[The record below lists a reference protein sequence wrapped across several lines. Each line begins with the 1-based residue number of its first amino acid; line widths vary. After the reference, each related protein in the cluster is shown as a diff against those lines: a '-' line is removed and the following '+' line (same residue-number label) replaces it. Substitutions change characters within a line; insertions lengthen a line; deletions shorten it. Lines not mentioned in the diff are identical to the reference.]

1 MSVRSLLESAVQMHQ
16 NGKLDVAERSYRQ
29 VLATE
34 RTNPDAL
41 QLLGVLLRRKGNLA
55 SGIALIRLAL
65 RYRPDFP
72 KAHNNLGNALVDASQ
87 PAEAIASYRRA
98 LALRPDYMDCWRSLT
113 DTLLR
118 SGDEMAALVAF
129 ESLAKHAPVPADL
142 LNYAIL
148 LNRHGQRDAALT
160 QYDRAI
166 AQAPHLAR
174 AYWLRGGARSE
185 VETTQQEAI
194 ADLREALWLAPTDI
208 EIRCF
213 LGVLLRRAGDLDEA
227 CACFE
232 AVLAQDP
239 EHWAA
244 RYLIC
249 LSQLRPVYAS
259 TAAIADSRHR
269 YATHLGQLHEAVMR
283 ASPDELK
290 RAADAFGLGTPFLL
304 PYQGQNDRELQRLWG
319 GMVCHAMAARCPEAA
334 DRPPLPSLDGKLR
347 IGILSA
353 HFWRHSN
360 WKIPIKGWA
369 QGLDRERFHLTAYCV
384 GTHRD
389 EATEEARRSFDC
401 FVDGLSTLDA
411 WAQRIRSDRLHALLI
426 PEVGIDGLTVQLAGL
441 HLAPVQIGSWGHPE
455 TSGMPTMDYFL
466 SSDLMEPA
474 NGQDWYSETLIRLP
488 NLSTGLDPPD
498 AAERPLDLKPFGIG
512 PDTVTYLC
520 LQYIGKYLPD
530 HDYIFPA
537 IARRVANAKFIFL
550 TNRVP
555 STTTMFRTRLQ
566 RAFEQE
572 GLDPD
577 AYLVFLP
584 RLHGSQFVS
593 LNSQGD
599 VYLDSIGWSGC
610 NTTVDTLQFGTPVVT
625 MAGDSMR
632 SRHSAAILSCM
643 GRPDLIAGTT
653 AEYIELAVNL
663 VDKI

>member
-72 KAHNNLGNALVDASQ
+72 EAHNNLGNALVDASQ

-129 ESLAKHAPVPADL
+129 ESLVRHAPVPADL

-148 LNRHGQRDAALT
+148 LNRHGRRDAALT

-194 ADLREALWLAPTDI
+194 ADMREALRLAPTDI
-208 EIRCF
+208 EIHCF

-334 DRPPLPSLDGKLR
+334 GQSHLEVRSTQLP
-347 IGILSA
+347 
-353 HFWRHSN
+353 RH
-360 WKIPIKGWA
+360 
-369 QGLDRERFHLTAYCV
+369 
-384 GTHRD
+384 
-389 EATEEARRSFDC
+389 
-401 FVDGLSTLDA
+401 
-411 WAQRIRSDRLHALLI
+411 
-426 PEVGIDGLTVQLAGL
+426 
-441 HLAPVQIGSWGHPE
+441 
-455 TSGMPTMDYFL
+455 
-466 SSDLMEPA
+466 
-474 NGQDWYSETLIRLP
+474 
-488 NLSTGLDPPD
+488 
-498 AAERPLDLKPFGIG
+498 
-512 PDTVTYLC
+512 
-520 LQYIGKYLPD
+520 
-530 HDYIFPA
+530 
-537 IARRVANAKFIFL
+537 
-550 TNRVP
+550 
-555 STTTMFRTRLQ
+555 TRL
-566 RAFEQE
+566 
-572 GLDPD
+572 
-577 AYLVFLP
+577 
-584 RLHGSQFVS
+584 
-593 LNSQGD
+593 
-599 VYLDSIGWSGC
+599 
-610 NTTVDTLQFGTPVVT
+610 
-625 MAGDSMR
+625 
-632 SRHSAAILSCM
+632 SRHTRE
-643 GRPDLIAGTT
+643 GG
-653 AEYIELAVNL
+653 
-663 VDKI
+663 